1 MDLRQTELQR
11 TVESIV
17 EQHGV
22 PGMVV
27 ATWQDGVRAAAAAG
41 VANLY
46 TGQPFAADTGYLT
59 GSITK
64 VWLSTLLM
72 TFVEDGTLDLDQPL
86 VAYAPDVQFGA
97 DVEVAKSLTMRHLM
111 NHTSGVDT
119 SDLFVDSR
127 EYPDGVE
134 DYLPRIATAPT
145 LTEPGV
151 VSSYNNIGWIVAE
164 IVLRRLT
171 GRTFHELLQERVIE
185 PLGLRRTVFSP
196 REAILHRTA
205 IGSFPSPGGGH
216 EPTPQFMYPSA
227 WAAPGTTIVTTVDDT
242 LTFLRMHLADGLV
255 PAGDAR
261 VLSAASA
268 LAMRTP
274 TSADPTGPDSG
285 FGLGWM
291 YNEQDGRRVFS
302 HGGGSPGGC
311 AYALISPDDDF
322 ALAAFV
328 NSIAG
333 MPPLADLVDAVLPAG
348 PSPLAPPVI
357 GAARTDVDLTPFL
370 GSYERVTQRVE
381 VRPAD
386 HGDGVLVR
394 LVPLPD
400 DLVGATFP
408 TMTDVKEFRAVPT
421 SADTLVSHGPA
432 YAKTAFALHFS
443 EPGPD
448 GYQLVYMGKRL
459 ARRTDAVSR

>member
-1 MDLRQTELQR
+1 MGLSQTELQQN
-11 TVESIV
+11 VASIV
-17 EQHGV
+17 EKHGI

-41 VANLY
+41 VANLN

-72 TFVEDGTLDLDQPL
+72 TFVQEGALDLDLPL
-86 VAYAPDVQFGA
+86 VEYAPEVQFGA
-97 DVEVAKSLTMRHLM
+97 DVEVAKALKVRHLM
-111 NHTSGVDT
+111 NHSSGVDT

-134 DYLPRIATAPT
+134 DYLPRIASAPK

-205 IGSFPSPGGGH
+205 IGSFPAAEGRH

-255 PAGDAR
+255 PGGDAR
-261 VLSAASA
+261 VLEAASA

-274 TSADPTGPDSG
+274 TSADPTGPESG

-291 YNEQDGRRVFS
+291 YNEQDGRRVLS

-311 AYALISPDDDF
+311 AYALISPDDDL

-357 GAARTDVDLTPFL
+357 GAVRTDVDLAPFL
-370 GSYERVTQRVE
+370 GSYQRVTQRVE
-381 VRPAD
+381 ILPSSD
-386 HGDGVLVR
+386 GDGVLVR

-421 SADTLVSHGPA
+421 AEDTLVSHGPA
-432 YAKTAFALHFS
+432 FAGSATALHFS
-443 EPGPD
+443 ERD
-448 GYQLVYMGKRL
+448 DTGYQLAYLGKRL
-459 ARRTDAVSR
+459 ARRTR